1 MTAHAEWEALAAG
14 YAFNALEPEDEVA
27 FLGHL
32 AGCDR
37 CKRDLESYEG
47 VGAGLAYAAEPAEP
61 PADLGRRIM
70 DAAAKERPPA
80 TPQPSPVRV
89 LKQGTGRRSRNDGG
103 RVWQPTFR
111 LASLG
116 TAAALVAVL
125 GLSWWN
131 LTLRADNVTTQA
143 ALDRRT
149 AAMRCL
155 TAGDSA
161 SATLAA
167 ENDRR
172 GVACVGGGKA
182 YVFVDGLT
190 PNDPRSVYVLW
201 WQDETQGLH
210 PVERFD
216 VAESGTGVY
225 ELPMTVEPG
234 RVRGLAISLEPGRVM
249 PKTPTQRIAYGAVEA

>member
-1 MTAHAEWEALAAG
+1 VTAHAEWEALAAG

-37 CKRDLESYEG
+37 CRRDLESYEG

-61 PADLGRRIM
+61 PAGLGRRIL
-70 DAAAKERPPA
+70 DAAAKERPVSYPA
-80 TPQPSPVRV
+80 PVPVARP
-89 LKQGTGRRSRNDGG
+89 RRG

-111 LASLG
+111 LATVG
-116 TAAALVAVL
+116 AAAAFAAVL
-125 GLSWWN
+125 ALSWWN
-131 LTLRADNVTTQA
+131 VMLRADGLTARA
-143 ALDRRT
+143 ALARRT

-155 TAGDSA
+155 TASDSA

-167 ENDRR
+167 ESDRR
-172 GVACVGGGKA
+172 GMACVAGGKA

-190 PNDPRSVYVLW
+190 PNDPTSVYVLW
-201 WQDETQGLH
+201 WQDATEGLH
-210 PVERFD
+210 AVERFD

-225 ELPMTVEPG
+225 ELPLRVDP
-234 RVRGLAISLEPGRVM
+234 RSVRGLAISLEPSRAL
-249 PKTPTQRIAYGAVEA
+249 PTTPTQRIAYGAVEA